1 MNELHVITTEW
12 VDAPKFIGYRDYMAG
27 TYNAYHCSCAVP
39 LPDREAATLHAAE
52 QGRCVTCLGSGM
64 ISVAPFHS
72 DGCHHCDGSGKNQ
85 QGAVVVQAQVTED
98 FVKEVAGLLPTEFRV
113 QDVVEVL
120 RQHMPPHCG
129 SMETVFSV
137 AAGLIRYLKV
147 QGLVVLGT
155 APDFVPGEG
164 VEQRYGDPMWIR
176 TP

>member
-12 VDAPKFIGYRDYMAG
+12 VDAPAYIGYRDYVAG
-27 TYNAYHCSCAVP
+27 TYNSYRCSCAVP
-39 LPDREAATLHAAE
+39 LADREAATLHAAE
-52 QGRCVTCLGSGM
+52 WGRCVTCLGSGL
-64 ISVAPFHS
+64 ISIAPFHS
-72 DGCHHCDGSGKNQ
+72 DGCHNCDGSGQ
-85 QGAVVVQAQVTED
+85 SRQGAVVVRARVTED
-98 FVKEVAGLLPTEFRV
+98 FVKEVADLLPAEFKL
-113 QDVVEVL
+113 QDVVTVL
-120 RQHMPPHCG
+120 QQHMPPECG

-137 AAGLIRYLKV
+137 AAGLIRYLEV